1 MDHSSATGAAL
12 AHLLRPAAGARVI
25 DTGAARWW
33 LDPSGVVCNH
43 SYADHVS
50 AQHIRD
56 GLRAAVEL
64 SGGRRIP
71 LVAEAGPFGGS
82 DREARDL
89 LAGPEA
95 AAVYTAMA
103 VVVRS
108 PVARTLMNFF
118 VRFARP
124 PFPVQVFT
132 SPSEAIAWAAGFRE
146 SSGG

>member
-1 MDHSSATGAAL
+1 MRDVSASVARAF
-12 AHLLRPAAGARVI
+12 LLHPPAGARII

-43 SYADHVS
+43 SYADHVTS
-50 AQHIRD
+50 QNIRD
-56 GLRAAVEL
+56 GLRAALEL
-64 SGGRRIP
+64 SGGRRAP
-71 LVAEAGPFGGS
+71 LVAEAGPLGGS

-89 LAGPEA
+89 LVGPEA
-95 AAVYTAMA
+95 TAAYSAMA

-118 VRFARP
+118 VRFSKP

-132 SPSEAIAWAAGFRE
+132 SPSEALAWAAGFVERPV
-146 SSGG
+146 G

>member
-1 MDHSSATGAAL
+1 MDGGSAKGAGSV
-12 AHLLRPAAGARVI
+12 HLLHPPDGARVI

-33 LDPSGVVCNH
+33 LDPSGVVCNQG
-43 SYADHVS
+43 YATHVT
-50 AQHIRD
+50 AEHIRA
-56 GLRAAVEL
+56 GFRASREL
-64 SGGRRIP
+64 GGGRCP

-89 LAGPEA
+89 LSGPEA
-95 AAVYTAMA
+95 AAVFLAMA

-124 PFPVQVFT
+124 PFPVRVFT
-132 SPSEAIAWAAGFRE
+132 SPADAVAWASGFCER
-146 SSGG
+146 GGG